1 MYNNHKQILT
11 ILGEDMNKP
20 KIFRTRYIPFET
32 VDISSDEL
40 LYIDEDILITRW
52 KAIKPR
58 ADISGG
64 ISYTFLKEGIKISRF
79 YDAESRF
86 AYWYCDIIDV
96 KYDRELDQYT
106 LIDLLLDV
114 KLMPD
119 GTMKVLDADE
129 LAIALE
135 QELITQEQACR
146 SLKKMDSILQSV
158 YNGTFPP
165 AVCMDEKYWE
175 V

>member
-1 MYNNHKQILT
+1 MK
-11 ILGEDMNKP
+11 KP
-20 KIFRTRYIPFET
+20 IMLRTRYIPFET

-40 LYIDEDILITRW
+40 LYRDEEILITRW

-58 ADISGG
+58 TDISGG

-79 YDAESRF
+79 YDASKKF

-96 KYDRELDQYT
+96 EYDSTSDKYT

-114 KLMPD
+114 KLMSD

-135 QELITQEQACR
+135 QGLITQEQACR
-146 SLKKMDSILQSV
+146 SLKKMDKILQMV
-158 YNGTFPP
+158 YKSNFPP
-165 AVCMDEKYWE
+165 QICLEEKYWK

>member
-1 MYNNHKQILT
+1 
-11 ILGEDMNKP
+11 MNKP
-20 KIFRTRYIPFET
+20 SIFRTRYIPFET

-40 LYIDEDILITRW
+40 LFRDEELLITRW

-58 ADISGG
+58 KDISGG

-79 YDAESRF
+79 YDADKRF

-96 KYDRELDQYT
+96 EYNIETDRFT

-129 LAIALE
+129 LAEALE
-135 QELITQEQACR
+135 KGLITQEQACS
-146 SLKKMDSILQSV
+146 SLKKMDNILQQIYKGV
-158 YNGTFPP
+158 FPP
-165 AVCMDEKYWE
+165 AICMEEKYWE

>member
-1 MYNNHKQILT
+1 M
-11 ILGEDMNKP
+11 DKP
-20 KIFRTRYIPFET
+20 SIFRTRYIPFET

-40 LYIDEDILITRW
+40 LYTDDEILITRW
-52 KAIKPR
+52 KAIRPR

-64 ISYTFLKEGIKISRF
+64 ISYTFLKKGIKISRF
-79 YDAESRF
+79 YDAGKMF

-96 KYDRELDQYT
+96 KYDKALNQYT

-146 SLKKMDSILQSV
+146 SLKKLDSILQSI
-158 YNGTFPP
+158 YSNSFPP
-165 AVCMDEKYWE
+165 SICMDKKYWE

>member
-1 MYNNHKQILT
+1 MK
-11 ILGEDMNKP
+11 KP
-20 KIFRTRYIPFET
+20 SIFRTRFIPFET

-40 LYIDEDILITRW
+40 LFRDDDILITRW

-64 ISYTFLKEGIKISRF
+64 ISYTFLNEGIKISRF
-79 YDAESRF
+79 YDAEKKF

-96 KYDRELDQYT
+96 QYDRDSDKYT

-129 LAIALE
+129 LAEALE
-135 QELITQEQACR
+135 EGLITQEQACR
-146 SLKKMDSILQSV
+146 SLKKMDSILRKV
-158 YNGTFPP
+158 YSNSFPP
-165 AVCMDEKYWE
+165 AVCLEEKYWE

>member
-1 MYNNHKQILT
+1 MK
-11 ILGEDMNKP
+11 KP
-20 KIFRTRYIPFET
+20 IMLRTRFIPFET

-40 LYIDEDILITRW
+40 LFRDDNILITRW

-58 ADISGG
+58 TDISGG
-64 ISYTFLKEGIKISRF
+64 ISYTFLKDGMKISRF
-79 YDAESRF
+79 YDADKKF

-96 KYDRELDQYT
+96 EYDSEQDKYT

-114 KLMPD
+114 KLMSD

-129 LAIALE
+129 LAMALE
-135 QELITQEQACR
+135 EGLITQAQACR
-146 SLKKMDSILQSV
+146 SLKKMDNILQSI
-158 YNGTFPP
+158 YNNNFPP
-165 AVCMDEKYWE
+165 AICMDDKYWE

>member
-1 MYNNHKQILT
+1 MK
-11 ILGEDMNKP
+11 KP
-20 KIFRTRYIPFET
+20 SIFRTRFIPFET

-40 LYIDEDILITRW
+40 LFRDDEILITRW

-79 YDAESRF
+79 YDAEKKF

-96 KYDRELDQYT
+96 QYDRDNDRYT

-129 LAIALE
+129 LAAALE
-135 QELITQEQACR
+135 EGLITQEQACR
-146 SLKKMDSILQSV
+146 SLKKMDGILKKV
-158 YNGTFPP
+158 YNGSFPP
-165 AVCMDEKYWE
+165 VVCLEEKYWE

>member
-11 ILGEDMNKP
+11 ILGEYMSKP
-20 KIFRTRYIPFET
+20 SILRTRFIPFET
-32 VDISSDEL
+32 VDISSDEV
-40 LYIDEDILITRW
+40 LYLDDDILITRW

-79 YDAESRF
+79 YDADKKF

-96 KYDRELDQYT
+96 KYDKEINQYT

-114 KLMPD
+114 KLLPN
-119 GTMKVLDADE
+119 GIMKVLDADE

-135 QELITQEQACR
+135 QGLITQVQACR
-146 SLKKMDSILQSV
+146 SLKKMDGILQSI
-158 YNGTFPP
+158 YNNTFPP
-165 AVCMDEKYWE
+165 EICMDQRYWE
-175 V
+175 I

>member
-1 MYNNHKQILT
+1 MKKPSIL
-11 ILGEDMNKP
+11 
-20 KIFRTRYIPFET
+20 RTRFIPFET

-40 LYIDEDILITRW
+40 LFRNDEILITRW

-64 ISYTFLKEGIKISRF
+64 ISYTFLKDGIKISRF
-79 YDAESRF
+79 YDADKKF

-96 KYDRELDQYT
+96 KYDNTIDQYT
-106 LIDLLLDV
+106 FIDLLLDV
-114 KLMPD
+114 KLMAD

-135 QELITQEQACR
+135 EGLITQEQACS
-146 SLKKMDSILQSV
+146 SLKKMDSILQKV
-158 YNGTFPP
+158 YKNNFPP
-165 AVCMDEKYWE
+165 AICLEEKYWE

>member
-1 MYNNHKQILT
+1 MK
-11 ILGEDMNKP
+11 KP
-20 KIFRTRYIPFET
+20 SIFRTRYIPFET
-32 VDISSDEL
+32 VDISSDEML
-40 LYIDEDILITRW
+40 FRDDEILITRW

-79 YDAESRF
+79 YDADKKF

-96 KYDRELDQYT
+96 KYDSTKDEFT
-106 LIDLLLDV
+106 FIDLLLDV
-114 KLMPD
+114 KLMVD
-119 GTMKVLDADE
+119 GTMQVLDADE

-135 QELITQEQACR
+135 NGLITQEQACS
-146 SLKKMDSILQSV
+146 SLKKMDSILRNV
-158 YNGTFPP
+158 YEGSFPP
-165 AVCMDEKYWE
+165 AICLEEKYWE

>member
-1 MYNNHKQILT
+1 
-11 ILGEDMNKP
+11 MNKP
-20 KIFRTRYIPFET
+20 SIFRTRYIPFET

-40 LYIDEDILITRW
+40 LFRDEELLITRW

-58 ADISGG
+58 KDISGG

-79 YDAESRF
+79 YDADKRF

-96 KYDRELDQYT
+96 EYDNETDKYT

-129 LAIALE
+129 LAEALE
-135 QELITQEQACR
+135 KGLITQEQACS
-146 SLKKMDSILQSV
+146 SLKKMDTILQQV
-158 YNGTFPP
+158 YKGVFPP
-165 AVCMDEKYWE
+165 AICMEEKYWE

>member
-1 MYNNHKQILT
+1 MKKPIIL
-11 ILGEDMNKP
+11 
-20 KIFRTRYIPFET
+20 RTRYIPFET

-40 LYIDEDILITRW
+40 LYRDEEILITRW
-52 KAIKPR
+52 NAIKPR
-58 ADISGG
+58 TDISGG

-79 YDAESRF
+79 YDANKEF

-96 KYDRELDQYT
+96 EYDRTSDKYT

-135 QELITQEQACR
+135 QDLITQEQACR
-146 SLKKMDSILQSV
+146 SLKKMDKILQMV
-158 YNGTFPP
+158 YSNNFPP
-165 AVCMDEKYWE
+165 QLCLNEKYWE

>member
-1 MYNNHKQILT
+1 MK
-11 ILGEDMNKP
+11 KP
-20 KIFRTRYIPFET
+20 IIFRTRYIPFET

-40 LYIDEDILITRW
+40 LYRDEDLLITRW
-52 KAIKPR
+52 KAIRPR
-58 ADISGG
+58 TDISGG
-64 ISYTFLKEGIKISRF
+64 ISYTFLNEGIKISRF
-79 YDAESRF
+79 YDAQKSF

-96 KYDRELDQYT
+96 DYDQALDRYT

-129 LAIALE
+129 LAVALE
-135 QELITQEQACR
+135 EGLITQEQACR
-146 SLKKMDSILQSV
+146 SLKKMDSILQKV
-158 YNGTFPP
+158 YQNNFPP
-165 AVCMDEKYWE
+165 AICMEEKYWE

>member
-1 MYNNHKQILT
+1 MKKPIIL
-11 ILGEDMNKP
+11 
-20 KIFRTRYIPFET
+20 RTRYIPFET

-40 LYIDEDILITRW
+40 LYRDDKLLITRW
-52 KAIKPR
+52 KAIRPR
-58 ADISGG
+58 TDISGG
-64 ISYTFLKEGIKISRF
+64 ISYTFLNEGIKISRF
-79 YDAESRF
+79 YDAHKNF

-96 KYDRELDQYT
+96 EYDKKLDRYT

-129 LAIALE
+129 LAVALE
-135 QELITQEQACR
+135 EGLITQEQACR
-146 SLKKMDSILQSV
+146 SLKKMDSILQQV
-158 YNGTFPP
+158 YKKNFPP
-165 AVCMDEKYWE
+165 TICMEEKYWE

>member
-1 MYNNHKQILT
+1 MKQPSIL
-11 ILGEDMNKP
+11 
-20 KIFRTRYIPFET
+20 RTRYIPFET

-40 LYIDEDILITRW
+40 LLRDENILVTRW

-79 YDAESRF
+79 YDAEKKF

-96 KYDRELDQYT
+96 LYDKELDRYT
-106 LIDLLLDV
+106 LVDLLLDV

-135 QELITQEQACR
+135 EGLITQEQACR
-146 SLKKMDSILQSV
+146 SLKKMDSILQSI
-158 YNGTFPP
+158 YKKSFPP
-165 AVCMDEKYWE
+165 AICLEEKYWE

>member
-1 MYNNHKQILT
+1 L
-11 ILGEDMNKP
+11 
-20 KIFRTRYIPFET
+20 RTRYIPFET
-32 VDISSDEL
+32 VDISSDEML
-40 LYIDEDILITRW
+40 FRDDEILITRW
-52 KAIKPR
+52 KAIRPR

-79 YDAESRF
+79 YDADKKF

-96 KYDRELDQYT
+96 KYDNAIDQYT
-106 LIDLLLDV
+106 FIDLLLDV

-135 QELITQEQACR
+135 EGLITQEQACS
-146 SLKKMDSILQSV
+146 SLKKMDYILQKV
-158 YNGTFPP
+158 YKNTFPP
-165 AVCMDEKYWE
+165 AICLDEKYWE

>member
-1 MYNNHKQILT
+1 MKKPSIL
-11 ILGEDMNKP
+11 
-20 KIFRTRYIPFET
+20 RTRYIPFET
-32 VDISSDEL
+32 VDISSDEML
-40 LYIDEDILITRW
+40 FRNDEILITRW

-79 YDAESRF
+79 YDADKKF

-96 KYDRELDQYT
+96 KYDNTIDQYT
-106 LIDLLLDV
+106 FIDLLLDV

-129 LAIALE
+129 LAVALE
-135 QELITQEQACR
+135 EGLITQEQACS
-146 SLKKMDSILQSV
+146 SLKKMDSILQKV
-158 YNGTFPP
+158 YKNNFPP
-165 AVCMDEKYWE
+165 AICLEEKYWE

>member
-1 MYNNHKQILT
+1 MKKPSIL
-11 ILGEDMNKP
+11 
-20 KIFRTRYIPFET
+20 RTRYIPFET
-32 VDISSDEL
+32 VDISKDEL
-40 LYIDEDILITRW
+40 LFRDDDILITRW
-52 KAIKPR
+52 KAIRPR

-64 ISYTFLKEGIKISRF
+64 VSYTFLKEGIKISRF
-79 YDAESRF
+79 YDADQRF
-86 AYWYCDIIDV
+86 AYWYCDIIDI
-96 KYDRELDQYT
+96 KYDQDKDQYT

-135 QELITQEQACR
+135 KGLITQEQACS
-146 SLKKMDSILQSV
+146 SLKKMDSVLQKV
-158 YNGTFPP
+158 YNNSFPP
-165 AVCMDEKYWE
+165 AICLDEKYWA

>member
-1 MYNNHKQILT
+1 MN
-11 ILGEDMNKP
+11 LGEKMKKP
-20 KIFRTRYIPFET
+20 SIFRTRYIPFET

-40 LYIDEDILITRW
+40 LYRDEELLITRW

-58 ADISGG
+58 KDISGG
-64 ISYTFLKEGIKISRF
+64 ISYTFLKDGIKISRF
-79 YDAESRF
+79 YDADKNF

-96 KYDRELDQYT
+96 EYDNENDRFT

-129 LAIALE
+129 LAAALE
-135 QELITQEQACR
+135 EGLITQEQACS
-146 SLKKMDSILQSV
+146 SLKKMDSILQKV
-158 YNGTFPP
+158 YANSFPP
-165 AVCMDEKYWE
+165 TICLEEKYWE

>member
-1 MYNNHKQILT
+1 
-11 ILGEDMNKP
+11 MNKP
-20 KIFRTRYIPFET
+20 SILRTRFIPFET

-64 ISYTFLKEGIKISRF
+64 ISYTFLKDGIKISRF
-79 YDAESRF
+79 YDANKIF

-96 KYDRELDQYT
+96 EYDTAINQYT

-129 LAIALE
+129 LAVALE
-135 QELITQEQACR
+135 QGLITQEQACR
-146 SLKKMDSILQSV
+146 SLKKMDGILQSV
-158 YNGTFPP
+158 YNNAFPP
-165 AVCMDEKYWE
+165 AVCLEEKYWK

>member
-1 MYNNHKQILT
+1 
-11 ILGEDMNKP
+11 MNKP

-79 YDAESRF
+79 YDAEKRF

-96 KYDRELDQYT
+96 KYDRELNQYT

-135 QELITQEQACR
+135 EGLITQEQACR

-158 YNGTFPP
+158 YSGTFPP
-165 AVCMDEKYWE
+165 TVCMDEKYWE

>member
-1 MYNNHKQILT
+1 MKKPCIL
-11 ILGEDMNKP
+11 
-20 KIFRTRYIPFET
+20 RTRYIPFET

-40 LYIDEDILITRW
+40 LFRNEEILITRW

-79 YDAESRF
+79 YDAHKQF

-96 KYDRELDQYT
+96 AYDKEIDQYT

-129 LAIALE
+129 LAVALE
-135 QELITQEQACR
+135 EGLITQEQACR
-146 SLKKMDSILQSV
+146 SLKKMDYILQEI
-158 YNGTFPP
+158 YNKNFPP
-165 AVCMDEKYWE
+165 AICLDEQYWQ

>member
-1 MYNNHKQILT
+1 MKKPNIL
-11 ILGEDMNKP
+11 
-20 KIFRTRYIPFET
+20 RTRYIPFET

-40 LYIDEDILITRW
+40 LFRDDELLITRW
-52 KAIKPR
+52 NVIKPR
-58 ADISGG
+58 ADISVG

-79 YDAESRF
+79 YDAYKKF
-86 AYWYCDIIDV
+86 VYWYCDIIDV
-96 KYDRELDQYT
+96 KYDSVIDQYT

-119 GTMKVLDADE
+119 GTMKVLDANE

-135 QELITQEQACR
+135 EGLITQEQAC
-146 SLKKMDSILQSV
+146 SALKKMDTILQKIYKNS
-158 YNGTFPP
+158 FPP
-165 AVCMDEKYWE
+165 SICLDEKYWE